1 MVSKTDI
8 NVFSAGKKETV
19 SCNVTLTSLNNSHN
33 LNFDSEQIMLSIC
46 LRDVVDLQDFYNLLK
61 GKEKKNILH
70 CTLSNG
76 EKEYKGLR
84 KVLFKNKKISVSLG
98 GVRVE
103 FNSSINDDFIKTLE
117 SLKSKMGI

>member
-61 GKEKKNILH
+61 GKEKENILH

-98 GVRVE
+98 GIRVE

>member
-98 GVRVE
+98 GIRVE

>member
-33 LNFDSEQIMLSIC
+33 LNFDSEQIMLRIC

-98 GVRVE
+98 GIRVE